1 MSTVTTRNVLSMD
14 FTLDDGKT
22 KSIRI
27 TDPKSSLTAA
37 EVETAMNT
45 LVDLRALK
53 DFTYGPASLKGAKT
67 VQTVTNKFDIVV
79 N

>member
-14 FTLDDGKT
+14 FTLHDGKS

-27 TDPKSSLTAA
+27 TDPTATLTAA
-37 EVETAMNT
+37 EVEAAMNR